1 MKKLIA
7 LLMAICMLFGCAA
20 FAEAPAATE
29 TEPAQPDPQEQM
41 AEMVDQYWYTFVA
54 ALANGF
60 NAGVEQINSILTQT
74 SGMLNS
80 WLEAADARYQENRAS
95 ISDSVT
101 RLLTSASEV
110 VGESRYIGEGFID
123 MEQQNT
129 VNNNELT
136 QAINTIVAFIQ
147 DMAQNGKARE
157 KAAEEM
163 AQTRLGETKNDMIDS
178 ANGAISSFAEIASDL
193 IYIFT
198 GAADSNAVSRGIPG
212 AEGQNP
218 VTEYA
223 NQLQDFLSGL
233 QGFLDSLKDELQLEE
248 TAPAANP

>member
-1 MKKLIA
+1 MKKLLA
-7 LLMAICMLFGCAA
+7 LLTAICMLFGCVA

-29 TEPAQPDPQEQM
+29 AQPDPQEQM

-60 NAGVEQINSILTQT
+60 NAGVEQINGILTQT
-74 SGMLNS
+74 SSMLNG

-95 ISDSVT
+95 IADSVT
-101 RLLTSASEV
+101 RLLTSAYEV
-110 VGESRYIGEGFID
+110 MEEGRYVGEGYAD
-123 MEQQNT
+123 LEQQSA
-129 VNNNELT
+129 VSEDELM

-147 DMAQNGKARE
+147 DMAQNGQARE
-157 KAAEEM
+157 KAAEEI
-163 AQTRLGETKNDMIDS
+163 AQTRFAETKDDMIDS
-178 ANGAISSFAEIASDL
+178 ANGAIASFAEIASDL